1 MKNIK
6 FFEDF
11 NSEVPSQEIHESH
24 DEMQNY
30 MFFQNLN
37 TIKNAIEELM
47 ELDPA
52 KVDAILTDGH
62 GWALDHI
69 ATSVDDIEEVYHF
82 LTNSIEM
89 GYEGEGDHEDHHDED
104 HEDHEED
111 HEEMQMQISPDEVE
125 VEVETEDEDE
135 D

>member
-11 NSEVPSQEIHESH
+11 NSEAPSNEIHEGH
-24 DEMQNY
+24 GEMQNY
-30 MFFQNLN
+30 MFFQNLH
-37 TIKNAIEELM
+37 TIKNSIEELL
-47 ELDPA
+47 ELDSA

-82 LTNSIEM
+82 LSNSLEM
-89 GYEGEGDHEDHHDED
+89 GHEG
-104 HEDHEED
+104 EED
-111 HEEMQMQISPDEVE
+111 HEEEPEEMEAEIQVSPEEVE
-125 VEVETEDEDE
+125 AETEKEEETED
-135 D
+135 